1 VLLLSQISIKFN
13 NCMATKSK
21 RLPLTLDPELGAL
34 ISEIAELRQIKQTRV
49 VTEILEEAKPQL
61 MVVRDALRSIKNNE
75 PVSLDQVL
83 SKMLGDSFENLSEAF
98 KGLDK

>member
-1 VLLLSQISIKFN
+1 
-13 NCMATKSK
+13 M
-21 RLPLTLDPELGAL
+21 
-34 ISEIAELRQIKQTRV
+34 RQIKQTRV

>member
-1 VLLLSQISIKFN
+1 
-13 NCMATKSK
+13 MATKSK
-21 RLPLTLDPELGAL
+21 RLPLTLDSELGAL
-34 ISEIAELRQIKQTRV
+34 IAEIAELRQIKQTRV

>member
-1 VLLLSQISIKFN
+1 
-13 NCMATKSK
+13 MATKSK

-34 ISEIAELRQIKQTRV
+34 IAEIAELRQIKQTRV
-49 VTEILEEAKPQL
+49 VTEILKEAKPQL

-98 KGLDK
+98 KGLHK